1 MNARPIALNSKRTGS
16 TMIVVMGMT
25 LLGTF
30 AAGSIISSVL
40 ARLNQGDK
48 QVCLEQAFYIASAG
62 AERAATFVAAGSDTS
77 TTLNGTLGTGSYV
90 ANIVATPGASGEC
103 NIDVTSV
110 GTVKGVQHTVTMQGL
125 RRVSWA
131 RYALWYDS
139 EALTLWMGAGEKFG
153 GRVYAKPQLRF
164 DNTDLATKGQVRF
177 SDQVWSGASSITLAT
192 GTAPVFE
199 KGLAL
204 SATMETMASVD
215 FASLLTVATAAGLV
229 LEGPTTIV
237 LDGTTMKITN
247 TRKKWS
253 NQVVSIP
260 ANGTVY
266 VKTATSGKDTKT
278 GDIDVSAP
286 LGLGSRLTLVSDHDI
301 NIVDHVRYKTNPQTD
316 PTSTDALGLIAK
328 HDVVVQPAAP
338 NNVDIYAHIICQ
350 TGGFGVY
357 NYSSGS
363 YRGDLNVYGGI
374 VNLVRNAVGQ
384 IGRSGYSKNYIFD
397 VRFAKTPPPNY
408 PV

>member
-1 MNARPIALNSKRTGS
+1 
-16 TMIVVMGMT
+16 MIVVMGMT
-25 LLGTF
+25 LLGTL

-62 AERAATFVAAGSDTS
+62 AERAATFVAAGNETS

-90 ANIVATPGASGEC
+90 ATIVATQGSGGEF
-103 NIDVTSV
+103 NFDVTSV
-110 GTVKGVQHTVTMQGL
+110 GTVKGVNHTVTLHGL

-153 GRVYAKPQLRF
+153 GRVYSKPQLRF

-215 FASLLTVATAAGLV
+215 FSSLLTVAKAAGLV
-229 LEGPTTIV
+229 LEGPTTMV

-253 NQVVSIP
+253 DKVVSIP

-266 VKTATSGKDTKT
+266 VKTATSGKGTKT
-278 GDIDVSAP
+278 GDITVSAP
-286 LGLGSRLTLVSDHDI
+286 NGLGSRLTLVSDNDI

-316 PTSTDALGLIAK
+316 PASTDALGLIAK
-328 HDVVVQPAAP
+328 HDVVVQPDAP
-338 NNVDIYAHIICQ
+338 DDVDIYAHIICQ
-350 TGGFGVY
+350 TGGFGVQD
-357 NYSSGS
+357 YSTGS
-363 YRGDLNVYGGI
+363 YRGNLNVYGGI

-408 PV
+408 PVVTDELEWTEWDG